1 MKSAYNF
8 NNKNNQQVNIKFKC
22 GHEKTVRISSIC
34 CKVLVCVPCKNLQ
47 KYNYN
52 LETGDK
58 TCSDCGHVHKNYDKA
73 NLSRFKCYL
82 CSQTYKKNPDLL
94 LYKLLTQKGYV
105 LSKNYRYHDENGNKT
120 KRTGDLWF

>member
-1 MKSAYNF
+1 MSEETLRQKIAEKGYELLGFKNEDEKCYNF

-52 LETGDK
+52 LKQEIRLVQIADMFIK
-58 TCSDCGHVHKNYDKA
+58 IM
-73 NLSRFKCYL
+73 
-82 CSQTYKKNPDLL
+82 
-94 LYKLLTQKGYV
+94 
-105 LSKNYRYHDENGNKT
+105 T
-120 KRTGDLWF
+120 KQI